1 MQLIDLIDRAPDAID
16 SMVDLVAGNR
26 SLAERVLTDATS
38 AWVSSNWTVRT
49 LRDALLV
56 VGTDRL
62 RRYAERELAAALTHE
77 TRQAITV
84 DERAR
89 PSRA

>member
-62 RRYAERELAAALTHE
+62 RRYAERELAAALTYE